1 MSASPILGCS
11 PVGAVE
17 FAVSPKSM
25 SLNALLQNE
34 SFQQLR
40 TKADHL
46 ARLADEFPGYNG
58 ILSNPIADGELDG
71 VLRLSG
77 NIVNSLDKIVL
88 LRNQLQNA
96 ESQILLQVLEPA
108 RNVRMKRVPRKTGS
122 HACHNCERTDT
133 PKWRAGP
140 HGPRSLCNVCGLLN
154 AKREKR
160 HMLRCPP
167 RPVST

>member
-1 MSASPILGCS
+1 MSASPLLACS
-11 PVGAVE
+11 PGGSVKFIA
-17 FAVSPKSM
+17 SPETM

-40 TKADHL
+40 AKADHL
-46 ARLADEFPGYNG
+46 ARLADDFPGYNG

-96 ESQILLQVLEPA
+96 EHQAISQALEPA
-108 RNVRMKRVPRKTGS
+108 RHVRMKRVPKKTGL
-122 HACHNCERTDT
+122 HACHKCDRTDT

-160 HMLRCPP
+160 HMSRCPP
-167 RPVST
+167 RPIDT